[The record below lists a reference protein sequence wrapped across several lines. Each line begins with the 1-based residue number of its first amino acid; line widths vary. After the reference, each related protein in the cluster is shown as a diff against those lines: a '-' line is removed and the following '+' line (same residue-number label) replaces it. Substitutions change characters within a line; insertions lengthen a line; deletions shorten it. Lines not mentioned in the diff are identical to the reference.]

1 MRDFPPQGS
10 IGDIFLPRLVAT
22 LHLQE
27 FEGAL
32 RLTFPDATK
41 VIYFKRGE
49 IASAASNA
57 EPDRLA
63 NILIREARLSIEQ
76 LDLARSR
83 LQPGASLG
91 KTLIEMGFLT
101 PSELLQG
108 ARRQV
113 RIIVGSCFSAAEGA
127 YEMAPE
133 PLPPEVTSLG
143 LNTRR
148 LVFDCLMEAGDRTAV
163 IREIGSMESVYRPTE
178 RLAPVLAALRLDFET
193 DRIGRMLDGS
203 ATLRD
208 ISSRTAHDDLTV
220 GKVIL
225 ALDLLGAAENATP
238 AVEAVVGADRGRM
251 IPIRSEVPETP
262 PAGAAV
268 EDAGADDDAVT
279 IIDEAPE
286 TPPPEVVAP
295 VDENPAASAGP
306 AAASVA
312 MPPDSA
318 PVDEPPPV
326 PAEELPA
333 FARPLPEAPPP
344 EEPQWQIDP
353 RTGERVHV
361 GPIEMTFDG
370 QVAGAG
376 REPRDL
382 TRFLIVAGAAAF
394 VVAAAFGYVILRREP
409 PEHASNASPPAGPA
423 SPPGETAGTARPA
436 ESSRTV
442 ASPAASPP
450 GPAHSDAPGR
460 AAPLIPGPVAP
471 ARNESLPAVS
481 GTTPSPVTRAPAPAR
496 EQPAGATAPA
506 RPSDLPGDPAYA
518 AALLRLDQGD
528 PAGAARLFQQL
539 LLSRGPRG
547 ATLQLMIACQEDTVN
562 GARNRAGAHGALIVL
577 PYSLKGRPCYRV
589 CWGVYDGSDAARAT
603 IPDLPADLLQGTEPI
618 VVPLARLRASE

>member
-1 MRDFPPQGS
+1 MRDLPPQGS
-10 IGDIFLPRLVAT
+10 IGDTFVPRLVAT
-22 LHLQE
+22 LHVQE
-27 FEGAL
+27 FEGTL

-41 VIYFKRGE
+41 VIYYKRGE

-113 RIIVGSCFSAAEGA
+113 RIIVGSCFSAGEGA
-127 YEMAPE
+127 YEMSPE

-143 LNTRR
+143 LNTKR

-178 RLAPVLAALRLDFET
+178 RLAAVLGALRLDFET

-208 ISSRTAHDDLTV
+208 ISGRTAHDDFTV

-238 AVEAVVGADRGRM
+238 AAEAFVGADRGRT
-251 IPIRSEVPETP
+251 IPIGSEVPEAP
-262 PAGAAV
+262 QAGSAV
-268 EDAGADDDAVT
+268 EIPETDDDAVT
-279 IIDEAPE
+279 IIDEVPE
-286 TPPPEVVAP
+286 PPPPPEVAAGIP
-295 VDENPAASAGP
+295 V
-306 AAASVA
+306 AAAPPASSFAA
-312 MPPDSA
+312 MSPDGA
-318 PVDEPPPV
+318 PAEEPPPV

-333 FARPLPEAPPP
+333 FARPLA
-344 EEPQWQIDP
+344 EEPPLEESQWQIDP
-353 RTGERVHV
+353 QTGERVHA

-376 REPRDL
+376 REPRAL

-409 PEHASNASPPAGPA
+409 PAHASSAPPPAGPA
-423 SPPGETAGTARPA
+423 FLPGQT
-436 ESSRTV
+436 
-442 ASPAASPP
+442 
-450 GPAHSDAPGR
+450 
-460 AAPLIPGPVAP
+460 
-471 ARNESLPAVS
+471 AVS
-481 GTTPSPVTRAPAPAR
+481 GRQADSSRAAGPPAAVAAAPSPAGGPPLPGR
-496 EQPAGATAPA
+496 EQPAAVAPEK
-506 RPSDLPGDPAYA
+506 PSDLPGDPAYA

-528 PAGAARLFQQL
+528 HAGAAQLFQTM
-539 LLSRGPRG
+539 LLSRGPR
-547 ATLQLMIACQEDTVN
+547 AVTLQLLIACQEDTVN
-562 GARNRAGAHGALIVL
+562 GARGRAGAHGSLIVL

-589 CWGVYDGSDAARAT
+589 CWGVYAGGDAARAA
-603 IPDLPADLLQGTEPI
+603 IPTLPSDLVRGTVPI
-618 VVPLARLRASE
+618 VVPLARLRASG